1 MSILTSLYSCA
12 QAAWGTYADGCLLS
26 GNEAASG
33 SHPQP
38 PSSPLSSSATVIS
51 PLWLSPTTDFAVAI
65 AVQNSRI
72 LIAEFRNHGHEDRA
86 IWASNQIVRFHS
98 FLTPLLRIPRYRNE
112 NEPLWLEDRA
122 APRHQHCVWRRRAG
136 TRRIGY
142 ASPFGHLGRAAPPP
156 AHGGG
161 GWHPF
166 SWPVSSALF
175 GSLRVVRCLTE
186 SPQSIA
192 NSMFHNARQGSSFFW
207 FCIPHRLLSHTL

>member
-38 PSSPLSSSATVIS
+38 PSSPLSSSATIIS

-98 FLTPLLRIPRYRNE
+98 FLTRLLRIPRYRNE
-112 NEPLWLEDRA
+112 NEPLWA
-122 APRHQHCVWRRRAG
+122 AA
-136 TRRIGY
+136 
-142 ASPFGHLGRAAPPP
+142 GRAR
-156 AHGGG
+156 H
-161 GWHPF
+161 
-166 SWPVSSALF
+166 VR
-175 GSLRVVRCLTE
+175 RVVRPRALY
-186 SPQSIA
+186 
-192 NSMFHNARQGSSFFW
+192 SFVS
-207 FCIPHRLLSHTL
+207 LLALHSL

>member
-1 MSILTSLYSCA
+1 MANRTVRTVLSYGVIRTAYDMNACVPSR
-12 QAAWGTYADGCLLS
+12 AA
-26 GNEAASG
+26 
-33 SHPQP
+33 P
-38 PSSPLSSSATVIS
+38 P
-51 PLWLSPTTDFAVAI
+51 
-65 AVQNSRI
+65 
-72 LIAEFRNHGHEDRA
+72 RA
-86 IWASNQIVRFHS
+86 
-98 FLTPLLRIPRYRNE
+98 
-112 NEPLWLEDRA
+112 LEDRA

-156 AHGGG
+156 APGGG

-192 NSMFHNARQGSSFFW
+192 NSMFHNARQGSSFFGSAFPTDYSLILCDLTGQRVW
-207 FCIPHRLLSHTL
+207 DGYSGWRAQ